1 MQLYGLGNLKS
12 SFSISEILTIDK
24 LNIVDE
30 SYFSSI
36 ETNKVIITSHS
47 IDVIFA
53 GGLTQN
59 ISARKLFEFPE
70 KALTKLRNSG
80 FYNAIY
86 YYFCHSAYGGTKQG
100 YFDVH
105 SSYNS
110 IAVWGSANSSITILL
125 HLPI

>member
-1 MQLYGLGNLKS
+1 MLYFVSTISPNLKVKPN
-12 SFSISEILTIDK
+12 LPIDK